1 MDKEEIKE
9 GLQESAVILKNSA
22 AQLLSNIE
30 NKIFKSPDPTQIEI
44 KDGFGLVFGGGG
56 GRGSYELG
64 VWKALE
70 EYKDYFNIGAVS
82 GSSVGALNAAL
93 YACGDFNRAEQM
105 WYDIT
110 NEKILSNKTID
121 DENKNKFFDA
131 IKEKLQNSNNPVIT
145 EAIDKIGLEAVAKG
159 MRIRD
164 GFFSR
169 EGLTDILVN
178 SHILTGISQE
188 TIPCYATCL
197 KIEGKPEPIRFLL
210 NELDK
215 EQRLKVLLAS
225 SAIPVVFPM
234 ETIEDTRYYDGGF
247 FLGGDNVPIQPL
259 YDNGW
264 RKIIAVHLDERPIP
278 SFSDAEII
286 HIYPSDKLGGT
297 IDGMLDFSPEG
308 VDKRCRQGYK
318 DAKVILEGY
327 IKKVC

>member
-1 MDKEEIKE
+1 MDKEEIK
-9 GLQESAVILKNSA
+9 
-22 AQLLSNIE
+22 
-30 NKIFKSPDPTQIEI
+30 
-44 KDGFGLVFGGGG
+44 DGYGLVFGGGG

-64 VWKALE
+64 VWKALD
-70 EYKDYFNIGAVS
+70 EYRDYFKIEAVS

-93 YACGDFNRAEQM
+93 YACGDLDRAEQM

-110 NEKILSNKTID
+110 NEKILSNKTIEED
-121 DENKNKFFDA
+121 NKNKFFDA
-131 IKEKLQNSNNPVIT
+131 IMEKLQNISNPVIV
-145 EAIDKIGLEAVAKG
+145 EAIDKIGLEAVAKD

-169 EGLTDILVN
+169 EGLTDILVH

-210 NELDK
+210 NELDR

-234 ETIEDTRYYDGGF
+234 ETIDNTRYYDGGF

-264 RKIIAVHLDERPIP
+264 RKIIAVHLDARPIP
-278 SFSDAEII
+278 RFSDAEII

-308 VDKRCRQGYK
+308 VDKRCRQGYE
-318 DAKVILEGY
+318 DAKIILEESIEKGR
-327 IKKVC
+327 

>member
-1 MDKEEIKE
+1 MDREK
-9 GLQESAVILKNSA
+9 
-22 AQLLSNIE
+22 
-30 NKIFKSPDPTQIEI
+30 I
-44 KDGFGLVFGGGG
+44 KDSYGLVFGGGG

-64 VWKALE
+64 VWKALD
-70 EYKDYFNIGAVS
+70 EYKDYFDIGAVS

-93 YACGDFNRAEQM
+93 YACGDLDRAEQM
-105 WYDIT
+105 WHDIT
-110 NEKILSNKTID
+110 NEKILSNKDIED
-121 DENKNKFFDA
+121 DNKNKFFDA
-131 IKEKLQNSNNPVIT
+131 VMEKLQNMSNPVIT
-145 EAIDKIGLEAVAKG
+145 EAIGKIGLEAVAKG

-169 EGLTDILVN
+169 EGLTDILVH

-188 TIPCYATCL
+188 TLPCYATCL

-234 ETIEDTRYYDGGF
+234 ETIDNTRYYDGGF

-278 SFSDAEII
+278 RFSDAEII

-297 IDGMLDFSPEG
+297 LDGMLDFSPEG
-308 VDKRCRQGYK
+308 VDKRCKQGYK
-318 DAKVILEGY
+318 DTKVILEEY
-327 IKKVC
+327 MKRVR